1 MLSILEIAELI
12 NQFSVKIAGAGLD
25 IMLFD
30 NSLFLQRFHVP
41 VEPVFAHAGISY
53 KLIYTRIT
61 FTVFIAVCGK
71 NRID

>member
-30 NSLFLQRFHVP
+30 NSLFFQRFHVP
-41 VEPVFAHAGISY
+41 VEPVFAHARISY
-53 KLIYTRIT
+53 ELVNAGVA
-61 FTVFIAVCGK
+61 FPVLIAVCGK
-71 NRID
+71 NRLD